1 MYLYNT
7 TQKSSRILGNTYILF
22 LLIFLLL
29 LSSTVQSNAQENT
42 NLQEITTQEF
52 FLLHKRNDVIILDVR
67 TGEEYTQGHIPSAQ
81 WLNIEDI
88 HFPLSLDTLDKDK
101 VYILYDDTGKR
112 SLFVTH
118 AMLDA
123 GFTTVY
129 YAKEGIRGWK
139 NAGHRLSRGTCN

>member
-7 TQKSSRILGNTYILF
+7 TQNSSRILGNIYIVFLLTFLF
-22 LLIFLLL
+22 LFFI
-29 LSSTVQSNAQENT
+29 TVQSNAQESAR
-42 NLQEITTQEF
+42 LQEITTEEF
-52 FLLHKRNDVIILDVR
+52 SLLHKRDDIIILDVR

-88 HFPLSLDTLDKDK
+88 NFSLSLDTLDRDSI
-101 VYILYDDTGKR
+101 YILYDDSEKR
-112 SLFVTH
+112 SLFVAH

-123 GFTTVY
+123 GFTAVY

-139 NAGHRLSRGTCN
+139 NAGNRLSRGKCN